1 MFRCGSHME
10 NRKTC
15 SLSLLQHL
23 PNWDLYATKML
34 AQKFN
39 NGAHSVFLIWTF
51 ITRWCWTGAD
61 WSSSIYMTHAFNFFL
76 VFGLSLCMVVTAY
89 GSSFVEVKQTVTDDT
104 IQGDFDA
111 EGNCNVR
118 CIIIT
123 QSGWIACKDKTFAL
137 KIRSISLW
145 HINVASYANVL
156 SA

>member
-23 PNWDLYATKML
+23 CNWDFYGSKML

-39 NGAHSVFLIWTF
+39 VGAQIFFLMWTF
-51 ITRWCWTGAD
+51 IMRWCWSGAD

-76 VFGLSLCMVVTAY
+76 LFGLFSCMLVTAY

-104 IQGDFDA
+104 IQGDFDD

-118 CIIIT
+118 CIT

-137 KIRSISLW
+137 KIRSFLLRHIS
-145 HINVASYANVL
+145 VASYANVL
-156 SA
+156 